1 MSSEFVSNLVKKAKN
16 GSADAFGELYGM
28 YAEDLF
34 RFAYWSVGSVSAAED
49 CVSEAVCL
57 AFQNIA
63 KLKKNEAF
71 KSWMFKI
78 LHNCCKNAQK
88 IKYLHKDEIE
98 LSQVQSVLA
107 DEQDQS
113 ENISLM
119 NALEKLSAEERDIM
133 ILYYSEGYNSKEIG
147 EILSLNDSTV
157 RSKIKRATSKL
168 REMLCEDGDRIE
180 QK

>member
-1 MSSEFVSNLVKKAKN
+1 MSSENVSNLVKKAKN
-16 GSADAFGELYGM
+16 GSADAFGELYGL

-34 RFAYWSVGSVSAAED
+34 RFAYYSVGSVSMAED

-57 AFQNIA
+57 AFQKITS
-63 KLKKNEAF
+63 LKKNEAF

-88 IKYLHKDEIE
+88 IKYLHQNEVE
-98 LSQVQSVLA
+98 LSEVQNLSSVEK
-107 DEQDQS
+107 DHS

-119 NALEKLSAEERDIM
+119 NALKKLSAEERDIM

-147 EILSLNDSTV
+147 EILGLKDSTV
-157 RSKIKRATSKL
+157 RSKIKRATEKL
-168 REMLCEDGDRIE
+168 REMLVI
-180 QK
+180 

>member
-1 MSSEFVSNLVKKAKN
+1 MSSEIVSNLVKKAKN

-34 RFAYWSVGSVSAAED
+34 RFAYYSVGSVSAAED

-88 IKYLHKDEIE
+88 IKYLRKDEIE
-98 LSQVQSVLA
+98 LSAVKNLSA
-107 DEQDQS
+107 EEKDHSDS
-113 ENISLM
+113 ISLM
-119 NALEKLSAEERDIM
+119 NALKKLSDEEKEIM
-133 ILYYSEGYNSKEIG
+133 ILYYASGYNSKEIG
-147 EILSLNDSTV
+147 EILGLKDSTV

-168 REMLCEDGDRIE
+168 REMLYEDGDRIE